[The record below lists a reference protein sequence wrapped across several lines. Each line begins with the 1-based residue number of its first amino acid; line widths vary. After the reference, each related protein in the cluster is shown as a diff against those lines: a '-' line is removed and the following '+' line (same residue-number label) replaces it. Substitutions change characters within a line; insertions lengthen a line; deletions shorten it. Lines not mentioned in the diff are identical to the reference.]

1 MTPPRAVPAVVLA
14 LALLLAGCTRPVEV
28 EPGEYAADPVCG
40 QVIVALPQEL
50 NGQSHTPTTAQ
61 ATVAWGTDSPIVLRC
76 GVEPPPPSDERC
88 IAVTSPAGVEIDWL
102 APEGDSELIP
112 KHAQVDTG
120 AWTFITYGRTP
131 AIELVIPAE
140 SGISEPLDIL
150 NSLALA
156 VDNAPAERFC
166 VGATDY

>member
-1 MTPPRAVPAVVLA
+1 MPRHVLFPAA
-14 LALLLAGCTRPVEV
+14 LAGILLVSGCTRPVQV
-28 EPGEYAADPVCG
+28 ESAAYAADPVCG
-40 QVIVALPQEL
+40 QVIAALPAEL
-50 NGQSHTPTTAQ
+50 NGAGQSPTTAQ
-61 ATVAWGTDSPIVLRC
+61 SAVAWGTTSPIVLRC

-88 IAVTSPAGVEIDWL
+88 IAVTSPVGVEVDWL
-102 APEGDSELIP
+102 APEGDSSLIP
-112 KHAQVDTG
+112 AHAQLDSG

-140 SGISEPLDIL
+140 SGVTEPLDIL

-156 VDNAPAERFC
+156 VDLAPAVRYC